1 MADGNQRNRKH
12 RSKDD
17 KDDGNPR
24 NRMRRSHRNGELA
37 RNRMR
42 RSHRN
47 GELARNLSLSTVF
60 DGIRRIF

>member
-37 RNRMR
+37 RN
-42 RSHRN
+42 
-47 GELARNLSLSTVF
+47 LSLSTVF